1 MPVAEVSTYEDFKSV
16 LLDSN
21 DDKHGKKYVFVDFF
35 AQWCG
40 PCKRFSPVL
49 DELSETYG
57 ENVFYMKV
65 NIEEV
70 EEVAPEY
77 EIASLP
83 TFMVFET
90 GKLETEFSKIV
101 GASKDAVESK
111 LKQLEAGPVETAN
124 DDF

>member
-1 MPVAEVSTYEDFKSV
+1 
-16 LLDSN
+16 
-21 DDKHGKKYVFVDFF
+21 
-35 AQWCG
+35 
-40 PCKRFSPVL
+40 
-49 DELSETYG
+49 
-57 ENVFYMKV
+57 MKV

>member
-40 PCKRFSPVL
+40 PCKRFVPVL
-49 DELSETYG
+49 NELSDTYG

-65 NIEEV
+65 DIDEV
-70 EEVAPEY
+70 DQVAIDY
-77 EIASLP
+77 EITGLP

-111 LKQLEAGPVETAN
+111 LKQLEAGPVEPME
-124 DDF
+124 DF

>member
-40 PCKRFSPVL
+40 PCKRFAPVL
-49 DELSETYG
+49 DELSDTYG

-65 NIEEV
+65 DIDEV
-70 EEVAPEY
+70 DQAAMDY
-77 EIASLP
+77 DITGLP

-111 LKQLEAGPVETAN
+111 LKQLEAGPVEPIE
-124 DDF
+124 DF